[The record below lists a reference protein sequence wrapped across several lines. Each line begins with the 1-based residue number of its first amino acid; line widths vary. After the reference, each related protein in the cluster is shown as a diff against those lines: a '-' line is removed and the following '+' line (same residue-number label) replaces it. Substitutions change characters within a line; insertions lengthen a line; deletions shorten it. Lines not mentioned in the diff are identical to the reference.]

1 MFSASPLSCQYLIF
15 FTYSCPSGYGMVFC
29 CGFHLF
35 SLMTTDVEYFF
46 MCLLAICLSS
56 LEKDLLKSFAHLKT
70 VLFIFALWVK
80 IILVCRGITSVVL
93 LFLITY
99 VIAFSFNYRG
109 YWVCSANLNATYKF
123 SLYLLI
129 MVTVWGMMI
138 SWRREVFQGDS
149 NIPHRQLPY
158 LRLLLGAEWKY
169 TSYIRQE
176 GSKC

>member
-1 MFSASPLSCQYLIF
+1 MGWYFVVVFICFPWWLLMWSIF
-15 FTYSCPSGYGMVFC
+15 LCAY
-29 CGFHLF
+29 
-35 SLMTTDVEYFF
+35 
-46 MCLLAICLSS
+46 LAICLSS

>member
-1 MFSASPLSCQYLIF
+1 MGWYFVVVFICFPWWLLMWSIF
-15 FTYSCPSGYGMVFC
+15 LCAY
-29 CGFHLF
+29 
-35 SLMTTDVEYFF
+35 
-46 MCLLAICLSS
+46 LAICLSS

-93 LFLITY
+93 LFLIAY

-109 YWVCSANLNATYKF
+109 YWLCSTNLNATYKF

-169 TSYIRQE
+169 ATLDRKDQSVKKTSPHF
-176 GSKC
+176 SKLVSPIGYLTT